1 VSISRRELLSWLLGA
16 PLAAQACRRSR
27 REFAGSIRGGAMSS
41 GHRLVSRAPP
51 SLERA
56 SGPVQRTGIAIV
68 GAGISGLSA
77 AWRLERLGE
86 RDYTIFEL
94 EGKPGVTSGYG
105 TDGVVPYPWG
115 AHYVPVPGRDNRAL
129 GALLQEIGAVEQ
141 QPDGDFRGREGVL
154 VREADERIFVN
165 GSWHGGLFPTLLASD
180 GDRAQLRR
188 FEEETRRWAAF
199 RDAQGRRAF
208 SLPMHASSNA
218 AELTALDRISA
229 AEWLK
234 QRGFSSK
241 LLEWHVD
248 YACRDDY
255 GLTLS
260 ATSAWAMLFY
270 FASRVHEP
278 GRSSAAF
285 LTWPEGNG
293 RLVAHLAASAGA
305 RLRVGQLVS
314 DVVQDESGVDLAV
327 LDVATQKLRRY
338 RADAVVLAAPQ
349 FVAAKLLRSWREKPP
364 DHLGRFSY
372 GSWFVANLH
381 LSRRPRSAGHELSWD
396 NVLYDSPSLGYVVAT
411 HQRLLDRGPTIFTYY
426 QPLAGAD
433 PREARQRLSELE
445 HRDFCDAI
453 LADLGRAHADLE
465 DCVERIDVW
474 RWGHAMVRP
483 VPGFIWSAARQ
494 RAAQRVGRIHFAHS
508 DLSGLALFEEAQ
520 DRGVRAA
527 EAILAAR
534 GRQFASLLG

>member
-1 VSISRRELLSWLLGA
+1 
-16 PLAAQACRRSR
+16 
-27 REFAGSIRGGAMSS
+27 MSS
-41 GHRLVSRAPP
+41 GHRLVSREHP

-56 SGPVQRTGIAIV
+56 SGPAQRTGIAIV

-94 EGKPGVTSGYG
+94 EGKPGGTSGYD

-129 GALLQEIGAVEQ
+129 AALLQEIGAIER
-141 QPDGDFRGREGVL
+141 QPDGKFRGREGVL

-165 GSWHGGLFPTLLASD
+165 GAWHGGLFPTLLASAD
-180 GDRAQLRR
+180 DRAELRR
-188 FEEETRRWAAF
+188 FDEETRRWAAF

-218 AELTALDRISA
+218 AELTVLDRMSA

-234 QRGFSSK
+234 QRRFSSK
-241 LLEWHVD
+241 LLEWYVD

-278 GRSSAAF
+278 GQSSAAF

-293 RLVAHLAASAGA
+293 RLVAHLAESAGS

-433 PREARQRLSELE
+433 PREARRRLSELE

-483 VPGFIWSAARQ
+483 VPGFIWSGARQ
-494 RAAQRVGRIHFAHS
+494 KAVQPVGRVHFAHS

>member
-1 VSISRRELLSWLLGA
+1 
-16 PLAAQACRRSR
+16 
-27 REFAGSIRGGAMSS
+27 
-41 GHRLVSRAPP
+41 
-51 SLERA
+51 
-56 SGPVQRTGIAIV
+56 
-68 GAGISGLSA
+68 
-77 AWRLERLGE
+77 
-86 RDYTIFEL
+86 
-94 EGKPGVTSGYG
+94 
-105 TDGVVPYPWG
+105 
-115 AHYVPVPGRDNRAL
+115 
-129 GALLQEIGAVEQ
+129 
-141 QPDGDFRGREGVL
+141 
-154 VREADERIFVN
+154 VN
-165 GSWHGGLFPTLLASD
+165 GAWHGGLFPTLLASAD
-180 GDRAQLRR
+180 DRAQLRR
-188 FEEETRRWAAF
+188 FDEETRRWAAF

-218 AELTALDRISA
+218 AELTVLDRMSA
-229 AEWLK
+229 AEWLE

-278 GRSSAAF
+278 GQSSAAF

-293 RLVAHLAASAGA
+293 RLVAHLAESAGS
-305 RLRVGQLVS
+305 RLRVGQLVT
-314 DVVQDESGVDLAV
+314 DVVQDESGVDLAI
-327 LDVATQKLRRY
+327 LDVGTQKLRRY

-433 PREARQRLSELE
+433 PREARRRLSELE

-483 VPGFIWSAARQ
+483 VPGFIWSGARQ
-494 RAAQRVGRIHFAHS
+494 KAMQPVGRVHFAHS